1 MRKNILLIILL
12 LIIPVVLN
20 SCANDDESSANGII
34 YWSSNNTDEI
44 NFAKKIVDEWNSKN
58 PGKKV
63 QFQPVPEGQSSE
75 EVILASVVGQT
86 TPDIYSNMWQGD
98 VELYARAGK
107 LVPLDTIPGFLPF
120 IYERCDSEVVK
131 EVTSSD
137 GHIYQIPWKINPIM
151 LIYNQKWFHNI
162 GFDKPPSTYS
172 EYLQAAEKIKENNM
186 QGGYV
191 NRWIGYIE
199 VEVTWWQREFDFYPL
214 YLAASNGDHLV
225 QNNKAVFDNKYA
237 VETFKFLKTLFD
249 NRYFPRERL
258 SAKQDP
264 FLSSKIATRFTGP
277 WEIAHSNKF
286 KPEGFQFD
294 FSTLPVPDNHKGNVY
309 TYGDTKNIVIFN
321 TCKNKILAWQFIKSI
336 ISKDGD
342 YELLKITNQI
352 PRRKDL
358 TTDKEFSDFFNDN
371 PQMRPFAVQAKYVK
385 GPDNCPVLKEVFD
398 AISQQFEECV
408 VYGKKSPE
416 EAVKDAAHNVNLILL
431 QQ

>member
-1 MRKNILLIILL
+1 MI
-12 LIIPVVLN
+12 
-20 SCANDDESSANGII
+20 SCGSNGGSRENGIL

-44 NFAKKIVDEWNSKN
+44 NFAKKIVDNWNVKH
-58 PGKKV
+58 PDQKV
-63 QFQPVPEGQSSE
+63 KFQPVPEGQSSE
-75 EVILASVVGQT
+75 EVILAAVVGET

-98 VELYARAGK
+98 VELYAKAGK
-107 LVPLDTIPGFLPF
+107 LIPLDTIPGFIPF

-151 LIYNQKWFHNI
+151 LIYNEKIFHNI
-162 GFDKPPSTYS
+162 GFENPPSTYS
-172 EYLQAAEKIKENNM
+172 EYLKAAAKIKQKNM
-186 QGGYV
+186 QDGYV
-191 NRWIGYIE
+191 NRWIGYLE
-199 VEVTWWQREFDFYPL
+199 VDVTWWQREFDFYPL
-214 YLAASNGDHLV
+214 YLAASNGGHLV

-237 VETFKFLKTLFD
+237 VETFSFLKTLFD
-249 NRYFPRERL
+249 NKYFPREKL

-264 FLSSKIATRFTGP
+264 FLASDIATRFTGP
-277 WEIAHSNKF
+277 WEIVHANKF

-294 FSTLPVPDNHKGNVY
+294 FSTLPVPDNHKGKTY
-309 TYGDTKNIVIFN
+309 TYGDTKNIVMFN
-321 TCKNKILAWQFIKSI
+321 TCKNKILAWQFIKAM

-342 YELLKITNQI
+342 FELLKMTNQI

-358 TTDKEFSDFFNDN
+358 TTDKKFSDFFNNN
-371 PQMRPFAVQAKYVK
+371 PKLHPFANQAKYVK

-408 VYGKKSPE
+408 VYGRKSPKQ
-416 EAVKDAAHNVNLILL
+416 AVKDAADNVNLILL

>member
-1 MRKNILLIILL
+1 MRKIIAEIILLILSFVMI
-12 LIIPVVLN
+12 
-20 SCANDDESSANGII
+20 SCGGNEESRENKII

-44 NFAKKIVDEWNSKN
+44 NFAKVIVDNWHTEHPDW
-58 PGKKV
+58 KV

-75 EVILASVVGQT
+75 EVILAAVVGET

-107 LVPLDTIPGFLPF
+107 LVPLDTIPGFLQF
-120 IYERCDSEVVK
+120 IYARCDSEVVK

-151 LIYNQKWFHNI
+151 MIYNEKIFNKI
-162 GFDKPPSTYS
+162 GYKNPPATYS
-172 EYLQAAEKIKENNM
+172 EYLKAAEKVKQNNI
-186 QGGYV
+186 QDGYV
-191 NRWIGYIE
+191 DKWIGYIE

-214 YLAASNGDHLV
+214 YLAASNGGHLV
-225 QNNKAVFDNKYA
+225 QNNKAAFNNKYA
-237 VETFKFLKTLFD
+237 VETFRFLKTLFD
-249 NRYFPRERL
+249 NKYFPREKL

-264 FLSSKIATRFTGP
+264 FLSNDIATRFTGP
-277 WEIAHSNKF
+277 WEIVHSNKF
-286 KPEGFQFD
+286 KPKGFRFN
-294 FSTLPVPDNHKGNVY
+294 FSTLPVPDDHKGKIY

-321 TCKNKILAWQFIKSI
+321 TCKNRLRAWQFIKTI

-342 YELLKITNQI
+342 FKLLKMTSQI

-358 TTDKEFSDFFNDN
+358 TTDKKFADFFKDN
-371 PQMRPFAVQAKYVK
+371 PKMQIFAVQAKYVK

-416 EAVKDAAHNVNLILL
+416 EAVKDAAENVNLVLL